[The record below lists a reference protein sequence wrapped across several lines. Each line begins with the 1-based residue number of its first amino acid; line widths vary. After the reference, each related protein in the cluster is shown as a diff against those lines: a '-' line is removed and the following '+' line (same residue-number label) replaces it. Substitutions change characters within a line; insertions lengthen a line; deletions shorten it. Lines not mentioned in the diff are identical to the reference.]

1 VVTVWQFLLGFIVA
15 WVICSWYTHIY
26 VANECERLGGFF
38 VGSKTYKCIEV
49 KKLDEEEQ
57 DW

>member
-1 VVTVWQFLLGFIVA
+1 MWQFLLGFIVA
-15 WVICSWYTHIY
+15 WVVCGWYTHIY

>member
-15 WVICSWYTHIY
+15 WVVCSWYTHIY

-38 VGSKTYKCIEV
+38 VGEKTYKYIEV

-57 DW
+57 D